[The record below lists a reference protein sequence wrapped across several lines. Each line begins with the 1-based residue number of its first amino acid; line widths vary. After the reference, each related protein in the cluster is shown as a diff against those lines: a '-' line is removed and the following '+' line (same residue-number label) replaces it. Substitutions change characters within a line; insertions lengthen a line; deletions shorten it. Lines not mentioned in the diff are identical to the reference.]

1 MSGPCCVQG
10 YIHEGTPVGSID
22 PSTKAYVTL
31 PSGDYDKT
39 KALLFLTDIFGPELP
54 NGQLLADSYA
64 KNGLATYMPDMT
76 DGEPFKKENLNFG
89 QHKRTEW
96 SARHGKERTRATID
110 RVIAQLKEQGVTKF
124 AAIGYCWGARYVVDL
139 VLEDIASV
147 GITAHASLIEVPK
160 DIEALDKKPAHF
172 LWLHALQDT
181 RMTADIQKQ
190 VKELLKDNK
199 MHKHI
204 DFDAGH
210 GFAIRGDPSDAKVR
224 AEADRAFD
232 EAVSFLKEHL

>member
-64 KNGLATYMPDMT
+64 KNGLATHMPDMT
-76 DGEPFKKENLNFG
+76 DGEPFKKQDLKFG

-96 SARHGKERTRATID
+96 FARHGKERTRATID
-110 RVIAQLKEQGVTKF
+110 RVIAQLKEQGVTRF
-124 AAIGYCWGARYVVDL
+124 AAVGYCWGARYAVDL
-139 VLEDIASV
+139 VLEDLVSV
-147 GITAHASLIEVPK
+147 AAVAHPSFINIPE
-160 DIEALDKKPAHF
+160 DIEALGKTPAHF
-172 LWLHALQDT
+172 LWLHALQDFL
-181 RMTADIQKQ
+181 MTAEKQKE
-190 VKELLKDNK
+190 VREILKDSPR
-199 MHKHI
+199 HKHV

-210 GFAIRGDPSDAKVR
+210 TFAIRGDPADPHIR
-224 AEADRAFD
+224 AEADRAFA
-232 EAVSFLKEHL
+232 EAVAFFKEHL